1 MIDPSLP
8 TSWISIIEDDE
19 GTARAWEALINDQPG
34 FQTASIHPDAADALK
49 RWPTHPVAI
58 ALVDLHLPGVPD
70 GAECLRRLKQRYPP
84 LRCLIITMSRDSQDL
99 FRGLAAGADGYL
111 TKDAPPA
118 ALLAALEDVLAD
130 RAPMS
135 PGVARKVLQYFHP
148 PSHGSE
154 PPQTDLTPLTAREL
168 EVLQWVAKG
177 STNKEIA
184 LVLGIAASTVRLH
197 LCSVYRKL
205 HVSTRTA
212 AAGAYLTST
221 RPPPLGQQ

>member
-1 MIDPSLP
+1 MIDPTLP
-8 TSWISIIEDDE
+8 PRWISIIEDDAK
-19 GTARAWEALINDQPG
+19 TALAWETLINQQPG
-34 FQTASIHPDAADALK
+34 FQTARIHPDAADALQN
-49 RWPTHPVAI
+49 WSTHPVAI
-58 ALVDLHLPGVPD
+58 ALVDLHLPGSPD
-70 GAECLRRLKQRYPP
+70 GADCLRLLKQHHPH
-84 LRCLIITMSRDSQDL
+84 LRCLIVTMSSDSGNL

-148 PSHGSE
+148 PTAGSE
-154 PPQTDLTPLTAREL
+154 PPRADLTPLTGREL
-168 EVLQWVAKG
+168 EVLRWVAKG

-184 LVLGIAASTVRLH
+184 LALGISASTVRLH

-212 AAGAYLTST
+212 AAGAYLAAN
-221 RPPPLGQQ
+221 RPPPVGPR